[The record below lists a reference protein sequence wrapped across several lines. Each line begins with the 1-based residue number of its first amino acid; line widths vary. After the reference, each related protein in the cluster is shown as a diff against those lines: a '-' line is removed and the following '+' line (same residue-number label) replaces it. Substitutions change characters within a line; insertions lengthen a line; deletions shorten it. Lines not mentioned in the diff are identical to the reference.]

1 MGDDSLAAPRTELGA
16 LARLS
21 GPLVVLYVGNQLLGT
36 VHTAVVGR
44 IGAAEM
50 GGVALGNAA
59 FFTAAVAGMGA
70 MLGLDPITAQALGAG
85 DRDTARAALAQA
97 PWLTLLTAVPLGL
110 LVLAFPFVLD
120 PLGMP
125 QAVGAQTRLYLAVRV
140 LNLFPLFLMTGMRAY
155 LQSAGRTIP
164 LLAGVVLANAI
175 NVPATWILV
184 LGGPGL
190 ADIGLPIGHGLTAH
204 GVTGAAWAGNLASVA
219 QVAVLWL
226 VVRADDDPR
235 WRPRWDLIARVLRIG
250 LPVGLQMSA
259 EVAVFS
265 IVSVF
270 MGRFGEDA
278 LAGHQV
284 ALTLASFPFT
294 ATIGIGAAASVRV
307 GHAIGR
313 RDPAGTRRAGLT
325 AIGAGSAFMCLSAAT
340 FLFFPAPLARLLTN
354 QPNVI
359 RAAVPLIGI
368 AAVFQLSDGV
378 QAIAAGA
385 IRGTG
390 RTRFPL
396 LANLAGHYLIGL
408 PLGIALSLGAGADA
422 PGLWWGLT
430 AGLTAVA
437 IALTARFWVLSGRP
451 LEPV

>member
-1 MGDDSLAAPRTELGA
+1 MPSSPHAARAELSA
-16 LARLS
+16 VARLA
-21 GPLVVLYVGNQLLGT
+21 GPLILLYVGNQLIGS

-44 IGAAEM
+44 LGAAEM

-85 DRDTARAALAQA
+85 DERTARAALAQT
-97 PWLTLLTAVPLGL
+97 PWLTLLTGIPLAL
-110 LVLAFPFVLD
+110 LILSFPLALQPF
-120 PLGMP
+120 GMP
-125 QAVGAQTRLYLAVRV
+125 EDVAAQTTRYLQVRV
-140 LNLFPLFLMTGMRAY
+140 LALFPLFLMTGIRAY
-155 LQSAGRTIP
+155 LQSCGRTGP
-164 LLAGVVLANAI
+164 LIIGVVLTNLV
-175 NVPATWILV
+175 NVPATWVLV

-190 ADIGLPIGHGLTAH
+190 RSLGLDVGRSLPAL
-204 GVTGAAWAGNLASVA
+204 GVTGAAWAGLVAAIA

-226 VVRADDDPR
+226 AVRGEIGSL
-235 WRPRWDLIARVLRIG
+235 RPRWDLVTRVLRIG
-250 LPVGLQMSA
+250 FPVGLQIAA
-259 EVAVFS
+259 EVAVFA

-270 MGRFGEDA
+270 MGRFGKDA

-284 ALTLASFPFT
+284 ALTLASLPFN

-307 GHAIGR
+307 GRAIGR
-313 RDPAGTRRAGLT
+313 RDVPGTRRAGAT
-325 AIGAGSAFMCLSAAT
+325 AIVAGAAFMSLSALT
-340 FLFFPAPLARLLTN
+340 FLLFPEGLARLFTD
-354 QPNVI
+354 QAGVV

-368 AAVFQLSDGV
+368 AAMFQLSDGV

-396 LANLAGHYLIGL
+396 FANLAGHYLLGL
-408 PLGIALSLGAGADA
+408 PLGLALALPAGGGP

-437 IALTARFWVLSGRP
+437 VALSVRFWVLSGRP